1 MFPPF
6 HVSLSYL
13 GTEPSRPPVAALGDL
28 RLKEGEK
35 IKLNL
40 RAFEGAGARAKG
52 SKVHGE
58 VGGADG
64 AMASF
69 LPPPPGGARASGGE
83 KGAAATTIPPPP
95 SMVSPAKAPGQ
106 GEEDDWGD
114 FTSG

>member
-1 MFPPF
+1 
-6 HVSLSYL
+6 
-13 GTEPSRPPVAALGDL
+13 VAALGDL

-40 RAFEGAGARAKG
+40 RAFEGQRKG
-52 SKVHGE
+52 SKAHGD
-58 VGGADG
+58 VGGAEG

-69 LPPPPGGARASGGE
+69 LPPPPGGAKASGGE
-83 KGAAATTIPPPP
+83 KGAAVTAVSIPPPP

-106 GEEDDWGD
+106 GEEDDSWGD

>member
-1 MFPPF
+1 M
-6 HVSLSYL
+6 
-13 GTEPSRPPVAALGDL
+13 AALGDL

-40 RAFEGAGARAKG
+40 RAFEGQRKG
-52 SKVHGE
+52 SKAHGE
-58 VGGADG
+58 AGGAEG

-69 LPPPPGGARASGGE
+69 LPPPPGGAKASGGE
-83 KGAAATTIPPPP
+83 KGAAAVTIPPPP

-106 GEEDDWGD
+106 GEEDDSWGD